1 MRLIGLLIGLAA
13 LAFLVYAVMSDFT
26 GAKKGDGK
34 ERILNQ
40 VKVTED
46 IAKKVSVNLGKQQQD
61 IEKALEK

>member
-13 LAFLVYAVMSDFT
+13 LAFLVYALVGDYT

-46 IAKKVSVNLGKQQQD
+46 IAKKVSINLGNQEKN
-61 IEKALEK
+61 IERELQK